1 MDEEEGQIVIVKQ
14 CIYGF
19 IASAI
24 DFDILSIVCWLA
36 EYFCEYLP
44 VVFDC
49 TCWGEKSEKWCHCLH
64 TCWRTMKEKCILF

>member
-24 DFDILSIVCWLA
+24 DFDILSIVC
-36 EYFCEYLP
+36 
-44 VVFDC
+44 
-49 TCWGEKSEKWCHCLH
+49 
-64 TCWRTMKEKCILF
+64 